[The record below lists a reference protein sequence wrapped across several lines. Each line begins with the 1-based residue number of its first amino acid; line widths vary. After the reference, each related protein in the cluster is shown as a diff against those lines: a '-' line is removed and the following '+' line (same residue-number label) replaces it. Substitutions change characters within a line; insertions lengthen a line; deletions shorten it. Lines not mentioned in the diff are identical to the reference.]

1 MAMSN
6 WRVNTFLVLL
16 VLLAGGIGY
25 RLFYLFATSGPELR
39 QRAEAQYSNQQESAF
54 RRGDIF
60 IGDFSTQ
67 EKTLV
72 ATVKD
77 FSYIYAVPKEI
88 VDQTTT
94 RQLLVEKLG
103 LTVERV
109 DNIFSKKE
117 DEFEVLIKSPTA
129 EQVELVKQTN
139 LVGVRIGSEPRR
151 YYPLG
156 EQLAQT
162 IGFVGHN
169 EAGQKTGQYGVEAY
183 YDSEL
188 GGREGPADDLV
199 LTIDKN
205 IQTFAAQALEELV
218 KSMAATGGSIIVQDP
233 QTGEILAMV
242 GSPSFDPNN
251 YQTAKLS
258 QFVNV
263 NIQSGFEPG
272 STFKAITMSGALD
285 KKALTPTSTYTDTGV
300 VDIAGY
306 QIKNFNEKSF
316 GLQTMTQVLEKSL
329 NTGAIYMEERLG
341 DDNFLNYV
349 LDFGFGQASG
359 VDLAGEVG
367 GDISNLYSK
376 RKINFVTA
384 AFGQGIAV
392 TPLQLINSY
401 SAIANGG
408 KLMRPHIVKAVV
420 HPDGSQTQTMPE
432 IISTPISERSA
443 LTISKMLVDVVDHGF
458 DKVRITGYDVA
469 GKTGTAQIAS
479 PEGGYSDQFIHD
491 MVAFA
496 PAFAPKFVI
505 LIKLDKP
512 QGLKFAA
519 DSLSPT
525 MGKMTRF
532 LLNYFNV
539 PPSRE

>member
-1 MAMSN
+1 
-6 WRVNTFLVLL
+6 
-16 VLLAGGIGY
+16 
-25 RLFYLFATSGPELR
+25 
-39 QRAEAQYSNQQESAF
+39 
-54 RRGDIF
+54 
-60 IGDFSTQ
+60 
-67 EKTLV
+67 
-72 ATVKD
+72 
-77 FSYIYAVPKEI
+77 
-88 VDQTTT
+88 
-94 RQLLVEKLG
+94 
-103 LTVERV
+103 
-109 DNIFSKKE
+109 
-117 DEFEVLIKSPTA
+117 
-129 EQVELVKQTN
+129 
-139 LVGVRIGSEPRR
+139 
-151 YYPLG
+151 
-156 EQLAQT
+156 
-162 IGFVGHN
+162 
-169 EAGQKTGQYGVEAY
+169 
-183 YDSEL
+183 
-188 GGREGPADDLV
+188 
-199 LTIDKN
+199 
-205 IQTFAAQALEELV
+205 
-218 KSMAATGGSIIVQDP
+218 
-233 QTGEILAMV
+233 
-242 GSPSFDPNN
+242 
-251 YQTAKLS
+251 
-258 QFVNV
+258 
-263 NIQSGFEPG
+263 
-272 STFKAITMSGALD
+272 
-285 KKALTPTSTYTDTGV
+285 
-300 VDIAGY
+300 
-306 QIKNFNEKSF
+306 
-316 GLQTMTQVLEKSL
+316 MTQVLEKSL

-401 SAIANGG
+401 SAVANGG